1 MYKRYPG
8 SDEVGAARKQSE
20 VTAVAGAALSSRSS
34 SAPSFAPSRDLS
46 PSPSPSPDDG
56 SDELAAESIGR
67 YLSQQRELRGIS
79 VDQLAE
85 ITRIPKRSIDRL
97 EAGHFDDDVDG
108 FVRGFVR
115 TVANGLGLDP
125 EDTLTRML
133 AEPRGEVDRARPV
146 SLWAGRS
153 LVVLAAV
160 LLAVL
165 AFGVVRAVWQ
175 AGERSDVRAGDEAL
189 VWRSDPVRSLAEA
202 HAAGAGANAPTP
214 TPELTA
220 E

>member
-1 MYKRYPG
+1 MSKRYPG

-20 VTAVAGAALSSRSS
+20 VAAVAGPALSSRSS
-34 SAPSFAPSRDLS
+34 SDPSSDPSSAPSRDLS
-46 PSPSPSPDDG
+46 PDDG
-56 SDELAAESIGR
+56 SHELAAESIGR